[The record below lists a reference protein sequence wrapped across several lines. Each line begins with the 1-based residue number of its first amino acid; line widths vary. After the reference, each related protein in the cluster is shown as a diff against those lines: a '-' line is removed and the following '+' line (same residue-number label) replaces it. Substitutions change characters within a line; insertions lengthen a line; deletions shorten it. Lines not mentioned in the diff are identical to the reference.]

1 MRPVPAPAVDGRA
14 HGEQSG
20 QEQRVRDGH
29 GVVQS
34 AAGQRERRQRGD
46 RVAKDRGVRFPVVG
60 DGRGQPPV
68 VVVGDGDVRPVDG
81 RVRLAVGAARV
92 LLHDQV
98 VARCGL
104 SAVEIPGREPDRLER
119 DAPVRLVGRGLEQVA
134 VRVLQLE
141 RVPAGHQFDILRAG
155 ADQLLRR
162 VQRDG
167 YAGRRVRAAEHDR
180 GARLPAGRRGGRD
193 MASQGRGIVRDR
205 DRDRPHG
212 RIIRDAA
219 ARALRLLTSYR

>member
-81 RVRLAVGAARV
+81 HVRLAVGAARV

-98 VARCGL
+98 VMGDGLPAVQVGRGESDGGERDASVRPVGCGL
-104 SAVEIPGREPDRLER
+104 E
-119 DAPVRLVGRGLEQVA
+119 DAPVRVF
-134 VRVLQLE
+134 QLE
-141 RVPAGHQFDILRAG
+141 RVPSVLQCDVRGAG
-155 ADQLLRR
+155 AGELLRR
-162 VQRDG
+162 
-167 YAGRRVRAAEHDR
+167 
-180 GARLPAGRRGGRD
+180 P
-193 MASQGRGIVRDR
+193 
-205 DRDRPHG
+205 
-212 RIIRDAA
+212 
-219 ARALRLLTSYR
+219 